1 MPVPSKPLTRL
12 GFLTIGLFDG
22 ADPRPG
28 HESTLEII
36 QLGERLGFDS
46 AWVRHRHLQYG
57 ISSPVAI
64 LAAATQRT
72 SRIELGT
79 AVTPLGWENPLRLA
93 EDFATVDILSGGR
106 LNPGISVGPPMRW
119 DEVKSALYPDTA
131 DIEDFSYERVL
142 RLLRWIRGE
151 PATEFSGVEGI
162 EVFSDRVQ
170 PHSPGLAGRLWYG
183 GASLRSAKWAGE
195 NRMNLLASSVVKAEE
210 SERFAEIQLSH
221 IRTFRAHHPD
231 GDRARVSQGLVV
243 IPTDSASA
251 EQREKYLRY
260 AESRTPAHRESARR
274 GAVDVRGRSC
284 RHVRRDRRNAVHAR
298 RLPRSRRGRVR
309 AAVQFRARR
318 LRADPHRHRHEAR
331 PGTRLAP
338 GRLTAQG
345 WRPCLTAAGRRS
357 IRGAW
362 AQNQLARS
370 HRPWS
375 TLRSTPASDGGAGGT
390 PRSRL
395 VLPRVPADNGRT
407 SHRPKGST
415 FMPTLL
421 NPYLGFR
428 DSAKEAMEFYQS
440 VFGGELTL
448 STFGEFHASEDPAEQ
463 DKIMHGMLTSP
474 SGLVLM
480 GADTPNSM
488 EYTPGDVFS
497 VSLSGDDEAELTG
510 YWNQLSEGATITAPL
525 NKAPW
530 GDTFGMCKDKFG
542 INWLVNIS
550 GAPA

>member
-260 AESRTPAHRESARR
+260 AESRTPRTASPQGPARLMFEVDLVGTSGEIAERLYTHAAFRE
-274 GAVDVRGRSC
+274 VDEV
-284 RHVRRDRRNAVHAR
+284 AFA
-298 RLPRSRRGRVR
+298 LPFSFGHDDY
-309 AAVQFRARR
+309 VQI
-318 LRADPHRHRHEAR
+318 
-331 PGTRLAP
+331 
-338 GRLTAQG
+338 LTDIATKLGPALG
-345 WRPCLTAAGRRS
+345 W
-357 IRGAW
+357 
-362 AQNQLARS
+362 
-370 HRPWS
+370 H
-375 TLRSTPASDGGAGGT
+375 
-390 PRSRL
+390 
-395 VLPRVPADNGRT
+395 PAD
-407 SHRPKGST
+407 
-415 FMPTLL
+415 
-421 NPYLGFR
+421 
-428 DSAKEAMEFYQS
+428 
-440 VFGGELTL
+440 
-448 STFGEFHASEDPAEQ
+448 
-463 DKIMHGMLTSP
+463 
-474 SGLVLM
+474 
-480 GADTPNSM
+480 
-488 EYTPGDVFS
+488 
-497 VSLSGDDEAELTG
+497 
-510 YWNQLSEGATITAPL
+510 
-525 NKAPW
+525 
-530 GDTFGMCKDKFG
+530 
-542 INWLVNIS
+542 
-550 GAPA
+550 